1 MNNRLAEIGNTHG
14 ADSPDDDLEAANCEV
29 ELAPTMP
36 DHMKQFF
43 RTIQAIKTDIV
54 CVQQA
59 TRSIEEINEAALL
72 ATTTDG
78 ENRLS
83 KKLKLLIVQTSKRAL
98 ETKRKLDILQEETKL
113 LMKENTATGSDLRSV
128 YTFCHVIS
136 DRDSFVFSYPL
147 STLTQRGYP
156 QQQSTRKSLQYTCP
170 QIY

>member
-14 ADSPDDDLEAANCEV
+14 ADSPDDDLEAANSEV

-98 ETKRKLDILQEETKL
+98 ETKRKLDILQEETKS

-136 DRDSFVFSYPL
+136 D
-147 STLTQRGYP
+147 
-156 QQQSTRKSLQYTCP
+156 
-170 QIY
+170 